1 MVCVSNSS
9 LNNFKFIQL
18 LSQKI
23 YQSLQLGN
31 VIPQDIYS
39 IYSYFHLL
47 VYGKPIGQWSMEHTW
62 RLHGM
67 ESLKK
72 MNFNPGSIYDSLCDL
87 E

>member
-9 LNNFKFIQL
+9 LNNLKFIQL

-47 VYGKPIGQWSMEHTW
+47 VYGKPIRIVVHGTHLEITW
-62 RLHGM
+62 DG
-67 ESLKK
+67 ESEE
-72 MNFNPGSIYDSLCDL
+72 NEF
-87 E
+87 